1 MPILTQPAF
10 GPKAALSYITIGAL
24 INVWAGVW
32 YMTRDAALT
41 GSQQFWIVGLTL
53 TGLTL
58 VVIGLLLGNIGRAA
72 RRAELPPPEETRA
85 EAAIQQTAAAN
96 GTAAVVAP
104 PVAPAPVAAATP
116 TIPAAPVAPVAPVPP
131 VAPQAHAYTRA
142 T

>member
-10 GPKAALSYITIGAL
+10 GPKAALAYITVGAL
-24 INVWAGVW
+24 INVWSGVW

-41 GSQQFWIVGLTL
+41 GSQQFWIVGLML

-58 VVIGLLLGNIGRAA
+58 VVIGLLLGHIGRAA
-72 RRAELPPPEETRA
+72 RRAELPPPEATRA

-96 GTAAVVAP
+96 GVAGAVAP
-104 PVAPAPVAAATP
+104 PVAPAPVAAANT
-116 TIPAAPVAPVAPVPP
+116 TIPSTPVASTVTAPAAV
-131 VAPQAHAYTRA
+131 YTRA